1 MKTKRDIIYNVLV
14 LMLTVLISACSTS
27 KLSESLISYNN
38 GEYYKASNELK
49 KIYRKTDSKKE
60 RHKKAELAWLIGNC
74 YDKLMIWSQSS
85 LYYQN
90 AIRYGYNDSIVFLR
104 LADSKLKEAKVKEA
118 TINYNLY
125 LENHENDSFAING
138 LKSIELSNDKDLTF
152 SRYQIKRF
160 SLLNS
165 RRAQFSPSIYGTN
178 DEELYFTTSNDKN
191 KSSINSLITG
201 TKYFDIWLTK
211 KDENGNW
218 QKPEAL
224 GEEINTDNDEG
235 ATCFSADGNTMFYT
249 VSYGSENEKSNPSIY
264 YSKRDDGK
272 WSKGTKLALSKDSI
286 YLYAHPAIST
296 DGTFLYFVSD
306 MPGGYGGKDIWRA
319 KLDGLNVSYIE
330 NLGEEINSAKDEM
343 FPTISPD
350 NRLFFSSNG
359 KIGIGGLDIFAAR
372 EDEWGYWHV
381 ENLGEPINSSADDF
395 GMTFKHVTKEE
406 YEGWFSSNR
415 NSPKGYDNI
424 YSFTLPSIH
433 IRITGS
439 VYDTD
444 GNPIPE
450 AIVRVVGRNGMNYKS
465 LTKPDGSY
473 IVDIERSTEYVM
485 MSGKNGFLNR
495 KAQFMSDD
503 EEDDA
508 DYEVDFFLPSVSN
521 PIEVKNVFY
530 DYNQATI
537 RKESYDSLDDLYQ
550 LLLDNPYTAIEL
562 SAHTDR
568 IGSDNFNDILSQKRA
583 ESVKEYLINKGIVED
598 RIVPVGYGKRNPVIV
613 TDEISKRFDWNIGQI
628 LDEDFVNNLSENEKQ
643 YADQLNRR
651 TEFKVIT
658 TTWGLK

>member
-1 MKTKRDIIYNVLV
+1 M
-14 LMLTVLISACSTS
+14 SACSTS
-27 KLSESLISYNN
+27 KYSESLLSYNN
-38 GEYYKASNELK
+38 GEYYKASTELK

-60 RHKKAELAWLIGNC
+60 RAKKAEIAWIIGNC
-74 YDKLMIWSQSS
+74 YDKLMIWSQAS

-90 AIRYGYNDSIVFLR
+90 AIRYGFNDSIVYLR
-104 LADSKLKEAKVKEA
+104 LADSKLKEAKIKDAV
-118 TINYNLY
+118 INYNLY
-125 LENHENDSFAING
+125 QENYTNDPLVSNG
-138 LKSIELSNDKDLTF
+138 LKSIEFISDKDATS
-152 SRYQIKRF
+152 SRYQIKKF

-165 RRAQFSPSIYGTN
+165 RRAQFSPSIYGAD

-191 KSSINSLITG
+191 KSNSTSLITG
-201 TKYFDIWLTK
+201 TKFFDIWVTK
-211 KDENGNW
+211 RDENGNW
-218 QKPEAL
+218 VKPESL
-224 GEEINTDNDEG
+224 GEEINSDYDEG
-235 ATCFSADGNTMFYT
+235 SSCFSADGKTMFYT
-249 VSYGSENEKSNPSIY
+249 VSNGSENGKSNPSIY
-264 YSKRDDGK
+264 YSKREDGK
-272 WSKGTKLALSKDSI
+272 WSKGTRLALSKDSVYI
-286 YLYAHPAIST
+286 YAHPAISR
-296 DGTFLYFVSD
+296 DGKFLYFVSD

-319 KLDGLNVSYIE
+319 KLDGLSISYIE
-330 NLGEEINSAKDEM
+330 NLGESINSARDEM

-350 NRLFFSSNG
+350 NRLFYSSNG
-359 KIGIGGLDIFAAR
+359 KIGLGGLDIFSAR
-372 EDEWGYWHV
+372 EDEWGFWHV

-395 GMTFKHVTKEE
+395 GMTFKNKTQEE

-424 YSFTLPSIH
+424 YSFILPSIH

-439 VYDTD
+439 VFDTD

-473 IVDIERSTEYVM
+473 EVEIERSTEYVM

-495 KAQFMSDD
+495 KAQFMSED

-508 DYEVDFFLPSVSN
+508 DYEVDFYLPSVSN

-537 RKESYDSLDDLYQ
+537 RKESYESLDDLYQ
-550 LLLDNPYTAIEL
+550 LLIDNPYTTIEL

-568 IGSDNFNDILSQKRA
+568 IGSDNFNDILSQNRA
-583 ESVKEYLINKGIVED
+583 ETVKKYLVSKGIQEERV
-598 RIVPVGYGKRNPVIV
+598 VPVGYGKRNPVIV
-613 TDEISKRFDWNIGQI
+613 TEEINKQFNWEIGQI
-628 LDEDFVNNLSENEKQ
+628 LDEEFVNDLSENEKQ